1 MEMLRRPSAAAL
13 GIPTDPS
20 AEAVDVVTAAPQPA
34 GAMTTSTTG
43 SRLPMATS
51 SSNSDNEEGSGRLS
65 QRVALI
71 DPKPL
76 TRRSIADLLAK
87 AFPECGMVAASTCEE
102 LLEIDETRIGR
113 PNLVVVY
120 IRNVG
125 LTSTYVQSALELLRV
140 RLPEASTVVLSDRDD
155 VAEVNRALA
164 HGVRGYIPTSVE
176 CGVAVAALRLI
187 SAGGTFV
194 PADALR
200 STAAKSDDQPE
211 GERQRRSDGLD
222 LTPRELSVIDLLRE
236 GKPNKLI
243 AARLDMQENTVKV
256 HVRNILKKLN
266 AANRTHAAFVAN
278 RLLGQDA
285 EPVALPNSLRPIDQA
300 QSPGTPKRSV
310 PERITV
316 YLRAAVVSPMPTCRS
331 TSAPSR
337 LICARAPASTTTG
350 CGDLGTKAPRE
361 PTLRRSATAVSL
373 ASLRNRSDHF
383 AVR

>member
-20 AEAVDVVTAAPQPA
+20 AEAVDVVTDAPQSA

-43 SRLPMATS
+43 PRLPIATS
-51 SSNSDNEEGSGRLS
+51 SSNSYKKEASGRLS

-87 AFPECGMVAASTCEE
+87 AFPESAVVAASTCDE
-102 LLEIDETRIGR
+102 LLAIDEGRIGT
-113 PNLVVVY
+113 PILVVAY
-120 IRNVG
+120 IRSSG
-125 LTSTYVQSALELLRV
+125 FSSTYVQSALELLRV
-140 RLPEASTVVLSDRDD
+140 RLPEALTVVLADRED

-194 PADALR
+194 PPDALR
-200 STAAKSDDQPE
+200 ATTTKPDDQPE
-211 GERQRRSDGLD
+211 GERLRRSDGPD

-243 AARLDMQENTVKV
+243 GRELEMQESTVKV

-266 AANRTHAAFVAN
+266 ARNRTHAALVAS
-278 RLLGQDA
+278 RLLGKGA
-285 EPVALPNSLRPIDQA
+285 EPVALP
-300 QSPGTPKRSV
+300 
-310 PERITV
+310 
-316 YLRAAVVSPMPTCRS
+316 
-331 TSAPSR
+331 
-337 LICARAPASTTTG
+337 
-350 CGDLGTKAPRE
+350 
-361 PTLRRSATAVSL
+361 
-373 ASLRNRSDHF
+373 HF
-383 AVR
+383 ASGN